1 MIFLEYRQVVFI
13 NKIVVQKW
21 GGLFGIRDKTLIESA
36 IQNPQNLFYYQ
47 KSDIYT
53 IASSYAVSIIK
64 NHGFLD
70 GNKRTGFACMNA
82 FLELNDILIYFPEDE
97 TVDIMVKVA
106 TSEISVQDL
115 SKYLRKIHI

>member
-1 MIFLEYRQVVFI
+1 MIFLEYNQVVLI
-13 NKIVVQKW
+13 NKIVVQRW
-21 GGLFGIRDKTLIESA
+21 GGLLGVRDKALIESA
-36 IQNPQNLFYYQ
+36 IQNPQNLFYYN
-47 KSDIYT
+47 KADIYT